1 MRFFDRFCPCK
12 VEVVEQPSAFS
23 KFVKGVLVAF
33 GGVAGLAAVFTL
45 VEVVLVKFFKKCI
58 TITVQCTDLSAYEE
72 EEEEEAEE
80 DLEEEETVEE
90 ASEEAPVEE

>member
-33 GGVAGLAAVFTL
+33 GVVAGLAAVFTL
-45 VEVVLVKFFKKCI
+45 VEVVLVKFFKKCN

-72 EEEEEAEE
+72 EEEEEE

>member
-33 GGVAGLAAVFTL
+33 GVVAGIAAVFTL

-72 EEEEEAEE
+72 EEEEEE

>member
-12 VEVVEQPSAFS
+12 VEVVERPSAFS
-23 KFVKGVLVAF
+23 KFVKGTLVAL
-33 GGVAGLAAVFTL
+33 GVVAGIAAVFTL

-58 TITVQCTDLSAYEE
+58 TITVQCTDLSVYEE
-72 EEEEEAEE
+72 DEEEEE

>member
-33 GGVAGLAAVFTL
+33 GVVAGLAAVFTL

-72 EEEEEAEE
+72 EEEEEEE